1 MTEFND
7 SMKNQAIDDIVCILQ
22 NTEGK
27 SPLQLVQVLE
37 AVQNACG
44 DKDNVTG
51 GKAILAGFL
60 EQYVATPDFFSD
72 IVTSGS
78 SLTVSNVAQILARLR
93 CDAVND
99 PDSEFII
106 AHLTY
111 FVEYLKLKYDAKTH
125 VCKKCHIVY
134 SDYSN
139 KVHDVINWA
148 LEAYNAPIYVKFES
162 KEEWEEFKGQMID
175 EKHYSCLSNDV
186 AFARNRKTSDIDN
199 FDNSK
204 FPIEVRVN
212 GTKAFSDEI
221 LNVPQEEIDKFWS
234 TSRKY
239 KVTILDKIDD
249 ALENLYRNSKKLLK
263 IIGMIIVVLA
273 FIVDIIFVLH
283 LIQQNTSMQQKF
295 VATFQ
300 NYNSP
305 AAPSQSSS
313 ESQSSSTEYSLFHSE
328 QKLNQPVWL
337 KKYGPWRAGTST
349 NQYILEVDFRNN
361 RITGLLNLVT
371 VEFKTDITNWTVEG
385 NFLYA
390 ICEDKTEWMFY
401 IDDNNKTLLTSNG
414 IEFEPFTPRSLW
426 Y

>member
-78 SLTVSNVAQILARLR
+78 CLTVSNVAQILARLR
-93 CDAVND
+93 CYAVND

-283 LIQQNTSMQQKF
+283 LIQQNTSMQQKY
-295 VATFQ
+295 VAIFQ
-300 NYNSP
+300 
-305 AAPSQSSS
+305 SQLP
-313 ESQSSSTEYSLFHSE
+313 STEYSLFHSE

-361 RITGLLNLVT
+361 RITGWLNLFT

-390 ICEDKTEWMFY
+390 ECKDRTWMFY
-401 IDDNNKTLLTSNG
+401 IDDNNKTLCASDE
-414 IEFEPFTPRSLW
+414 IEFEPFKPRSLW
-426 Y
+426 H